1 MEKRR
6 TVSSLST
13 LAILDDPDTAG
24 IVLSPL
30 RRRILDA
37 LRRPGS
43 ATTVGE
49 ELGMPR
55 QKVNYHLRTL
65 EDAGLVEHLEDR
77 RRGNCTER
85 IVRSKASHYLI
96 SSRVLGEL
104 AATPEAIRDR
114 YSADHLASVSARTI
128 SEVGELR
135 MRAAEAGKRLPTL
148 SLEAGVRFAS
158 PGDQAAF
165 MEELSNTVA
174 RLLARYH
181 DEDAPDGRWFRLAL
195 GAHPALRAGPHEEDD
210 DA

>member
-1 MEKRR
+1 MPRPPA
-6 TVSSLST
+6 
-13 LAILDDPDTAG
+13 LAILDDADTAG
-24 IVLSPL
+24 IVLSPV

-43 ATTVGE
+43 ATTVGD
-49 ELGMPR
+49 ELGMAR

-65 EDAGLVEHLEDR
+65 EEAGLVEHVEDR

-96 SSRVLGEL
+96 SPAVLGEL
-104 AATPEAIRDR
+104 AATPEATRDR

-135 MRAAEAGKRLPTL
+135 LRAADAGKRLPTL
-148 SLEAGVRFAS
+148 SLETAVRFET

-174 RLLARYH
+174 RLIARYH
-181 DEDAPDGRWFRLAL
+181 DGDAPDGRWFRLTL
-195 GAHPALRAGPHEEDD
+195 GAHPALRADSPKEDEH
-210 DA
+210 A